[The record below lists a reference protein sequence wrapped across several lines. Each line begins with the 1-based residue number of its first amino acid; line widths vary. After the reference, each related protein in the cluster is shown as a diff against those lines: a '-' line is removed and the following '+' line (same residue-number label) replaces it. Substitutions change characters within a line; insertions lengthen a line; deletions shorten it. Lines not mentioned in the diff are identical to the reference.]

1 MELKQVIGNRRSM
14 RFLDP
19 ERPVEIEKIQRMLE
33 AARLASFW
41 GNVQALRAVVVMKD
55 SAPQEV
61 VDVLRAPVLGFQ
73 LRQAPVIIVWYMDLA
88 MLDEQGTRLHEL
100 VTARAMATDEVE
112 GHQHLDRILIPFF
125 LRIIPFMKQRPVL
138 TAFDCGQGV
147 AQATLMAFEQGL
159 GTCLLG
165 PENARKI
172 VEHLH
177 LPETAEIITLQTVG
191 YPVENPNGG
200 GQRPRL
206 PFECAFTLN
215 DARTAFPRDP
225 AVVEQL
231 WADGMLQEA
240 APLPGRDEE
249 VKAIA
254 AKYNLPSF

>member
-1 MELKQVIGNRRSM
+1 MELRQVIGNRRSM

-19 ERPVEIEKIQRMLE
+19 GRPVEIEKIQRMLE

-55 SAPQEV
+55 RAPQDI

-73 LRQAPVIIVWYMDLA
+73 LRQAPVILVWYMDLA
-88 MLDEQGTRLHEL
+88 ALDEQGSRLHEL
-100 VTARAMATDEVE
+100 VAARAMGTDEAE
-112 GHQHLDRILIPFF
+112 GHAYLDRVLIPFF
-125 LRIIPFMKQRPVL
+125 LRIIPGMKERPLL

-165 PENARKI
+165 PENANKI
-172 VEHLH
+172 KEHLH
-177 LPETAEIITLQTVG
+177 LPPSAQIIVLQTVG
-191 YPVENPNGG
+191 YPAESPNGG
-200 GQRPRL
+200 GQRPRK
-206 PFECAFTLN
+206 PFDCSFFLN
-215 DARTAFPRDP
+215 DALTPFPQD
-225 AVVEQL
+225 ASVVSEL
-231 WADGMLQEA
+231 RSGGMIQDS

-254 AKYNLPSF
+254 AKFDLPAF

>member
-1 MELKQVIGNRRSM
+1 MDLRQAIGNRRSM

-55 SAPQEV
+55 RAPQDV

-73 LRQAPVIIVWYMDLA
+73 LRQAPVIIAWYMDLA
-88 MLDEQGTRLHEL
+88 ALDEQGARLHEL
-100 VTARAMATDEVE
+100 VAARAMGTDETE
-112 GHQHLDRILIPFF
+112 GHDHVDRILIPFF
-125 LRIIPFMKQRPVL
+125 MRIIPMMKERPTL

-165 PENARKI
+165 PENANKI
-172 VEHLH
+172 KEHLH
-177 LPETAEIITLQTVG
+177 LPETAQIIVLQTVG
-191 YPVENPNGG
+191 YPAENPNAG
-200 GQRPRL
+200 GQRPRQ
-206 PFECAFTLN
+206 PFECAFFLN
-215 DARTAFPRDP
+215 DATTAFPRNA
-225 AVVEQL
+225 AVVEEL
-231 WADGMLQEA
+231 RSDGLIQDS

-254 AKYNLPSF
+254 ARYGLPAF

>member
-1 MELKQVIGNRRSM
+1 MELRQVIGNRRSM

-19 ERPVEIEKIQRMLE
+19 DRPVEIEKIQRMLE

-55 SAPQEV
+55 RAPQDV

-73 LRQAPVIIVWYMDLA
+73 LRQAPVIIAWYMDLA
-88 MLDEQGTRLHEL
+88 ALDEQGTRLHEL
-100 VTARAMATDEVE
+100 VAARAMGTYEAE
-112 GHQHLDRILIPFF
+112 GHAHLDRVLIPFF
-125 LRIIPFMKQRPVL
+125 MRIIPMMKERPTL

-165 PENARKI
+165 PENANKI
-172 VEHLH
+172 KEHLQ
-177 LPETAEIITLQTVG
+177 LPPAAQIIVLQTVG
-191 YPVENPNGG
+191 YPAENPNAG
-200 GQRPRL
+200 GQRPRK
-206 PFECAFTLN
+206 PFECSFFLN
-215 DARTAFPRDP
+215 DANTPFPRNP
-225 AVVEQL
+225 AVVDELRSEGLIQ
-231 WADGMLQEA
+231 DA

-254 AKYNLPSF
+254 ARYALPAF